1 MQRLM
6 SRFAVGSLL
15 ATLSSAAWAGS
26 QLQGA
31 GATFPYPLYSK
42 WFSEF
47 QKTAG
52 GVEINYQSIGSGGGI
67 RQLLAGTVD
76 FGASDAP
83 MTDEE
88 LAKAKSPVLH
98 IPTALGAVVL
108 SYNLPGVASG
118 LKFTPEVIAELYQG
132 KIQKWDDARIAAIN
146 PGIKLPS
153 LAVIS
158 VYRSDGSGTTAI
170 FTDYMAKVNP
180 GFKAAVGSGKAVKWP
195 TGLGGKGN
203 EGVTGVIK
211 QTPGAVGYVELVYAA
226 SNSLAVGQIKNS
238 AGVFVSPSLE
248 GVTAAA
254 QGALKSMPKDFRVS
268 ITDASGKT
276 AYPISSF
283 TYLLVYRSGAAEKT
297 ATLKSLLGWCLKDG
311 QKLASGLNYAP
322 LPKAMVPSIEAAVK
336 TIGTAN

>member
-1 MQRLM
+1 MQRLV
-6 SRFAVGSLL
+6 SCLVLSFAIH
-15 ATLSSAAWAGS
+15 TLVPVAQAGT

-47 QKTAG
+47 QKAKG

-88 LAKAKSPVLH
+88 LAKAKGPVLH
-98 IPTALGAVVL
+98 IPTALGAVVM
-108 SYNLPGVASG
+108 SYNLPGVPTG
-118 LKFTPEVIAELYQG
+118 LKFTPELIADLYLG
-132 KIQKWDDARIAAIN
+132 KIQKWDDTKIAAVN

-153 LAVIS
+153 LAVIH

-170 FTDYMAKVNP
+170 FTDYMAKVSP
-180 GFKAAVGSGKAVKWP
+180 AFKSSVGAGKAVKWP

-238 AGVFVSPSLE
+238 SGVFVSPTLE

-254 QGALKSMPKDFRVS
+254 QGALKAMPKDFRVS
-268 ITDASGKT
+268 ITDSAGKAS
-276 AYPISSF
+276 YPISSF
-283 TYLLVYRSGAAEKT
+283 TYLLVYQAGAADKT
-297 ATLKSLLGWCLKDG
+297 AMLKDLLTWCLKDG
-311 QKLASGLNYAP
+311 QKLASTLNYAP
-322 LPKAMVPSIEAAVK
+322 LPKAMVPSIESVVK
-336 TIGTAN
+336 TIGAR